1 MSTTAAPAPTP
12 TDYIPAVRTRS
23 PRATPAYAAAVDGS
37 PVYAPPAPAPTR
49 ARLRMGHLWVDV
61 LTRGQALD
69 ALDAL
74 VARGEGGSVFTP
86 NVDHVVMAEHDAGFR
101 AAYAGASLSLTDGVP
116 LVWASRLLR
125 PAVPEKLSG
134 SDMLLP
140 MAQRAAQR
148 GWRVYVL
155 GGGPGSAVEAA
166 RRLRD
171 DHGVNVV
178 GTDDARISCEPDH
191 AADAPVIARIR
202 AARPDL
208 LFVGLGAPKQE
219 LFIARALPAMGPVVA
234 VGVGASLDFLAG
246 ALRRSPAWMSRA
258 GLEWAYRL
266 GQEPRRLWRR
276 YLVQDPKFVLIVL
289 TMLLRPRRERVCH
302 VPIR

>member
-1 MSTTAAPAPTP
+1 MTAARALTPTP
-12 TDYIPAVRTRS
+12 TRYIPTVQAA
-23 PRATPAYAAAVDGS
+23 PDYELPAYAPPAYAP
-37 PVYAPPAPAPTR
+37 PVYAPPAPVPTR
-49 ARLRMGHLWVDV
+49 ARLRLGQLWVDV
-61 LTRGQALD
+61 LTRGEAID

-86 NVDHVVMAEHDAGFR
+86 NVDHVVMAERDAAFR
-101 AAYAGASLSLTDGVP
+101 DAYAQASLSLTDGVP

-140 MAQRAAQR
+140 MAQLAARR

-166 RRLRD
+166 RRLRE

-178 GTDDARISCEPDH
+178 GTDDARISSTPDH
-191 AADAPVIARIR
+191 ALDAPVIARIR

-219 LFIARALPAMGPVVA
+219 LFIARSLPAMGPVVA

-246 ALRRSPAWMSRA
+246 ALRRSPAWMSRV

-266 GQEPRRLWRR
+266 AQEPRRLWRR
-276 YLVQDPKFVLIVL
+276 YLIQDPKFVLVVL
-289 TMLLRPRRERVCH
+289 RTLCRPRGERVSR
-302 VPIR
+302 VPAR